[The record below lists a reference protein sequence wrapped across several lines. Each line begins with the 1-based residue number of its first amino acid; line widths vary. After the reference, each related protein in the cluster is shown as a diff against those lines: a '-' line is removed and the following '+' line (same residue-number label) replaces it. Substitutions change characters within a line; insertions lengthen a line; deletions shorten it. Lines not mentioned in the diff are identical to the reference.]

1 MVMNAYVLACQRNF
15 TVDMTK
21 LTGKKRILALI
32 QNENMKRV
40 LLALLIGV
48 AGSVVN
54 VKAQGLTP
62 GTEVPKAVFYRS
74 NGSPYSTDQIVKG
87 KKTLLMFFDATCG
100 HCQKVAATISK
111 RNKEFEHINILLATQ
126 DEQRSID
133 YFMNNYG
140 KPMLAMKNV
149 TIVQDRD
156 RVFIPLFHP
165 KQYPALYLFGPD
177 RKLIF
182 FSSEDKDLPKFFN
195 LIKK

>member
-1 MVMNAYVLACQRNF
+1 
-15 TVDMTK
+15 
-21 LTGKKRILALI
+21 
-32 QNENMKRV
+32 MKHL
-40 LLALLIGV
+40 LLALLICSAAV
-48 AGSVVN
+48 SVR
-54 VKAQGLTP
+54 AQGLAP
-62 GTEVPKAVFYRS
+62 GTDIPKAVFYRS
-74 NGSPYSTDQIVKG
+74 NGTTYSTDQVVRG

-111 RNKEFEHINILLATQ
+111 RNKEFSNINILLVTQ

-140 KPMLAMKNV
+140 KTLLTMKNV

-182 FSSEDKDLPKFFN
+182 FSSEDKDLPKFFT
-195 LIKK
+195 LIK